1 MRPIV
6 TKEYDHS
13 WNLFDRHLYPGGSWR
28 IHMLRK
34 LVGDES
40 FWAAINDYL
49 TTHHKGL
56 VETEDFKRA
65 LERHS
70 GRNLAK
76 FFDQVII
83 IFYLFIFF
91 FVEFFFCLFF
101 LFFFFFLISVDPW
114 QRIPEGED
122 HLQHQRGGEGA
133 GVEFGTDSKG

>member
-1 MRPIV
+1 
-6 TKEYDHS
+6 
-13 WNLFDRHLYPGGSWR
+13 
-28 IHMLRK
+28 MLRK

-65 LERHS
+65 LERNS

-83 IFYLFIFF
+83 L
-91 FVEFFFCLFF
+91 F
-101 LFFFFFLISVDPW
+101 LFYFLF
-114 QRIPEGED
+114 
-122 HLQHQRGGEGA
+122 L
-133 GVEFGTDSKG
+133 F